1 MGKEFGFKAFT
12 FINDFEA
19 AGYGV
24 ANLKPEDSVLVGGSG
39 AVSDGPMTLKAVIGP
54 GTGLGEGLLIKNEVD
69 GLYYPSPSEGGHGDF
84 AVKT

>member
-1 MGKEFGFKAFT
+1 MFGLKACR

-19 AGYGV
+19 AGYGI
-24 ANLKPEDSVLVGGSG
+24 ANLLPEDSVKVGGNGVLSE
-39 AVSDGPMTLKAVIGP
+39 ASLSVKAVIGP

-69 GLYYPSPSEGGHGDF
+69 GLYYPSPSEGGHADF